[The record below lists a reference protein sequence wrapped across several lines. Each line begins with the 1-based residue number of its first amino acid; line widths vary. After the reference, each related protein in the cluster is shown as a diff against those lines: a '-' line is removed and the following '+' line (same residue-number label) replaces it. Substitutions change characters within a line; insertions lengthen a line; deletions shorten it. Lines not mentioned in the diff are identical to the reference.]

1 MQVQNVALRTFL
13 HSVAD
18 DKALSVRARVNRLR
32 RESKDTL
39 IARVI
44 QLESNMEQHVR
55 REDNLRNEILR
66 LTLGS
71 RWKGTDE

>member
-1 MQVQNVALRTFL
+1 MQVQNVALRTVL
-13 HSVAD
+13 RSVDD
-18 DKALSVRARVNRLR
+18 DKALSARARVNRLR

-71 RWKGTDE
+71 RRKGTDE